1 MWARVLCISSVVTR
15 VALWSVLCV
24 AAVVHDIKRMAWNS
38 SGHASCPELERAQSV
53 PHASAQGGRSVATAQ
68 CKCFGE
74 FRTDIHMQSRSVD
87 TEGIGLLLSYEEEGL
102 TQVKGATEF
111 Y

>member
-87 TEGIGLLLSYEEEGL
+87 TLR
-102 TQVKGATEF
+102 V
-111 Y
+111 